1 MTHIYIEAKNNHQ
14 TEYFFLKAIIS
25 EFFLEKKEEV
35 DFKFYFLDGVDNL
48 FNEKKSNIQTIQ
60 KAQAEDIDVIVIVD
74 ADKKEDG
81 NGFQKR
87 KEEIEKGMKNHNI
100 SFPYFIYPN
109 NQDDGIVENLILSTA
124 IQASNKKF
132 FDCYSDY
139 EVCLQGVKDDNGERK
154 YNVPDLKGK
163 VYAYAEAQTIYD
175 STTNKRVPLIKK
187 SNKNDWSF
195 DNEEFWNLDSEE
207 LNPLKEFLKA
217 HL

>member
-1 MTHIYIEAKNNHQ
+1 MKHIYIEAKNNHT
-14 TEYFFLKAIIS
+14 TEYFFLKAIIG
-25 EFFLEKKEEV
+25 ELFPEKKEEV

-74 ADKKEDG
+74 ADKEEDDK
-81 NGFQKR
+81 GFQKR
-87 KEEIEKGMKNHNI
+87 KEEIEEGMRNHNI

-109 NQDDGIVENLILSTA
+109 NQDDGIVENLIVSTA
-124 IQASNKKF
+124 IHASNKIF

-139 EVCLQGVKDDNGERK
+139 EVCLQGVKDDNGEIK

-175 STTNKRVPLIKK
+175 NEKKQRIPLIKK
-187 SNKNDWSF
+187 SEKNDWSF
-195 DNEEFWNLDSEE
+195 NNKDFWDLDVEA
-207 LNPLKEFLKA
+207 LNPLKDFLRNN
-217 HL
+217 L

>member
-25 EFFLEKKEEV
+25 EFFPEKKEGS

-60 KAQAEDIDVIVIVD
+60 KAQAEDIKVIVIVD
-74 ADKKEDG
+74 ADKKEDD

-87 KEEIEKGMKNHNI
+87 KKEIEEGMKNYNI
-100 SFPYFIYPN
+100 SFSYFIYPN
-109 NQDDGIVENLILSTA
+109 NQDDGIVENLIVSTA

-132 FDCYSDY
+132 FDCYFGY
-139 EVCLQGVKDDNGERK
+139 ENCLKRVKDDNGERK

-175 STTNKRVPLIKK
+175 NEKKQRIPLIKK
-187 SNKNDWSF
+187 SEKNDWSF
-195 DNEEFWNLDSEE
+195 NNKDFWNLEVE
-207 LNPLKEFLKA
+207 ALNPLKDFLKKY
-217 HL
+217 L